1 MKRMLLLLVAVLL
14 LAGCGTQRGKNSAD
28 EEKKGENR
36 TEQQAEQETENSEN
50 GSEDDPAEQEEKQ
63 PVEPMYR
70 VNPVSSSIEPIGDA
84 KKEVVLLT
92 FDDAP
97 DKYGVEIAKTLKE
110 LGVSAIFFVN
120 GHFINSE
127 EGRAK
132 LKEIYDMGFPIG
144 NHTYGHA
151 NLKTISEEK
160 QRGEIVKLNDLI
172 EEITGER
179 PKFFRAP
186 HGANTD
192 FSRKVVQDEGMV
204 LMNWTYGYDYFQP
217 YMDAKKLTE
226 AMVTGKGPEVGI
238 NYSLLRPGA
247 NLLMHDRQWTS
258 EALVD
263 IVKGL
268 QEQGYEILDPALI
281 ETL

>member
-1 MKRMLLLLVAVLL
+1 M
-14 LAGCGTQRGKNSAD
+14 
-28 EEKKGENR
+28 
-36 TEQQAEQETENSEN
+36 
-50 GSEDDPAEQEEKQ
+50 
-63 PVEPMYR
+63 
-70 VNPVSSSIEPIGDA
+70 
-84 KKEVVLLT
+84 VLLT

-179 PKFFRAP
+179 PEIFPCTPWSEYGFF
-186 HGANTD
+186 
-192 FSRKVVQDEGMV
+192 RKVVQDEGMV
-204 LMNWTYGYDYFQP
+204 LMNWTYGTIIQP
-217 YMDAKKLTE
+217 YIMAKAKKLTE
-226 AMVTGKGPEVGI
+226 AMVTVGPEVWDQI
-238 NYSLLRPGA
+238 TDYSDQA
-247 NLLMHDRQWTS
+247 Q
-258 EALVD
+258 
-263 IVKGL
+263 I
-268 QEQGYEILDPALI
+268 Y
-281 ETL
+281 